1 MARVHTSDAADAL
14 AYAWSAW
21 RARGGAGESPPDG
34 AYPVEARSP
43 DGPVRAVLF
52 PPDHDGGERLFVH
65 GGRAGRSA
73 RSALLRQ
80 QLQAEVAAGRMSI
93 ARARRHLQEAGLL

>member
-1 MARVHTSDAADAL
+1 MRAHRHDRDAVDAL
-14 AYAWSAW
+14 VYAL
-21 RARGGAGESPPDG
+21 GAAQAENVPPG
-34 AYPVEARSP
+34 AYRVEARSP
-43 DGPVRAVLF
+43 DGPVRGVLF

-65 GGRAGRSA
+65 GGRAGRAA

-80 QLQAEVAAGRMSI
+80 HLQAEVAAGRMSI